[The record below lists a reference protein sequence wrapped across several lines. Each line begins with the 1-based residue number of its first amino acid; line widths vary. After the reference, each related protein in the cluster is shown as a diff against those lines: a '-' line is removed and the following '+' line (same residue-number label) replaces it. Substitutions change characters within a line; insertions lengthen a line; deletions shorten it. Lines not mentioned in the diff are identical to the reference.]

1 MTAPL
6 PEPGSLWPAILRQT
20 QHALACGALR
30 PIETTQT
37 TIEDANVT
45 FLVRQVSSVMRKEAD
60 RKKRE
65 AAPPVNPFLPCDAD
79 LVVADIGDSHILLLN
94 KFNVIDQHLLIVT
107 RHFEPQE
114 ALITLSDF
122 AALFVCLDQ
131 FDGLGFYNGGPEAG
145 ASQPHKHLQIVPLP
159 LGRPGPSLPIEPLL
173 AAARFRDDGIGTV
186 PGLPFLHA
194 FARIE
199 GSREMAAQRASE
211 RYRALL
217 DATGLHPVDAGRQPA
232 PYNLLVTRDWLLL
245 VPRSAESVRG
255 RRGQRARLRRLA
267 LRARRGA
274 DAHRRATRADAPA
287 GTGGAL
293 THAAGRLRH
302 LEIAASG
309 PQVGFHSPGAPT
321 MGSRPRFIDDLSR
334 GAPDAAAPH
343 ALDDLALLDAY
354 SRTVIGA
361 LARVRQAVAFISVER
376 RLPGDESRRGARGG
390 TGSGF
395 IFTPDGYLL
404 TNSHVVHGATHIRV
418 TLADGAKFDADLVG
432 EDPDSDLAVLRIGSP
447 EPLPHVELG
456 DSSRLSVGQI
466 AIAVGNPL
474 GLAQTVTTGVVSAL
488 GRSLRSTSGRMIP
501 DVIQTDAALNP
512 GNSGGPLIN
521 SAGQVIGVNTAV
533 IQGAQAICFA
543 IAIDTAKW
551 VIMQIFAHGRVRRA
565 YIGVAGTTVP
575 ISRRMQRYF
584 SLDSASGVHVMEVV
598 KGSPAALGGLRTDDT
613 IVAID
618 GIVVDSVDALQRTLD
633 ASRIERAVNVT
644 ALRGAQ
650 KLERVLTPVEQTA

>member
-1 MTAPL
+1 
-6 PEPGSLWPAILRQT
+6 
-20 QHALACGALR
+20 
-30 PIETTQT
+30 
-37 TIEDANVT
+37 
-45 FLVRQVSSVMRKEAD
+45 
-60 RKKRE
+60 
-65 AAPPVNPFLPCDAD
+65 
-79 LVVADIGDSHILLLN
+79 
-94 KFNVIDQHLLIVT
+94 
-107 RHFEPQE
+107 
-114 ALITLSDF
+114 
-122 AALFVCLDQ
+122 
-131 FDGLGFYNGGPEAG
+131 
-145 ASQPHKHLQIVPLP
+145 
-159 LGRPGPSLPIEPLL
+159 
-173 AAARFRDDGIGTV
+173 
-186 PGLPFLHA
+186 
-194 FARIE
+194 
-199 GSREMAAQRASE
+199 
-211 RYRALL
+211 
-217 DATGLHPVDAGRQPA
+217 
-232 PYNLLVTRDWLLL
+232 
-245 VPRSAESVRG
+245 
-255 RRGQRARLRRLA
+255 
-267 LRARRGA
+267 
-274 DAHRRATRADAPA
+274 
-287 GTGGAL
+287 
-293 THAAGRLRH
+293 
-302 LEIAASG
+302 
-309 PQVGFHSPGAPT
+309 

-343 ALDDLALLDAY
+343 ALDDPALLDAY

-650 KLERVLTPVEQTA
+650 KLELVLTPVEQTA

>member
-1 MTAPL
+1 
-6 PEPGSLWPAILRQT
+6 
-20 QHALACGALR
+20 
-30 PIETTQT
+30 
-37 TIEDANVT
+37 
-45 FLVRQVSSVMRKEAD
+45 
-60 RKKRE
+60 
-65 AAPPVNPFLPCDAD
+65 
-79 LVVADIGDSHILLLN
+79 
-94 KFNVIDQHLLIVT
+94 
-107 RHFEPQE
+107 
-114 ALITLSDF
+114 
-122 AALFVCLDQ
+122 
-131 FDGLGFYNGGPEAG
+131 
-145 ASQPHKHLQIVPLP
+145 
-159 LGRPGPSLPIEPLL
+159 
-173 AAARFRDDGIGTV
+173 
-186 PGLPFLHA
+186 
-194 FARIE
+194 
-199 GSREMAAQRASE
+199 
-211 RYRALL
+211 
-217 DATGLHPVDAGRQPA
+217 
-232 PYNLLVTRDWLLL
+232 
-245 VPRSAESVRG
+245 
-255 RRGQRARLRRLA
+255 
-267 LRARRGA
+267 
-274 DAHRRATRADAPA
+274 
-287 GTGGAL
+287 
-293 THAAGRLRH
+293 
-302 LEIAASG
+302 
-309 PQVGFHSPGAPT
+309 

-376 RLPGDESRRGARGG
+376 HLPGDESRRGARGG

-551 VIMQIFAHGRVRRA
+551 VIMQIFTHGRVRRA

-584 SLDSASGVHVMEVV
+584 SLDLASGVHVMELV

-613 IVAID
+613 IVAVD

-650 KLERVLTPVEQTA
+650 KLELVITPVEQTA